1 MTSVEELRKAL
12 ERASSP
18 TERRVYFV
26 ALLSR
31 DAGWKADDAIVVGG
45 SAIEVYTSGR
55 YTTGDID
62 LVVTAPDPPKR
73 VLRPWGFRQQG
84 RIWYHDDL
92 GIVVDFVKPPY
103 TGDPSRC
110 QILTTPYGPVRIA
123 AIEDL
128 IVKRLASAKH
138 WRRPGDMEH
147 AKILAHLYR
156 DRIAW
161 DYVEHEADRYDVR
174 DALANLRASLETA

>member
-12 ERASSP
+12 ERATSP
-18 TERRVYFV
+18 TERRLYFV
-26 ALLSR
+26 ALLNR
-31 DAGWKADDAIVVGG
+31 EAGWKVDDAIVVGG
-45 SAIEVYTSGR
+45 SAIEIYTSGR

-62 LVVTAPDPPKR
+62 LVAKAPRLPDR
-73 VLRPWGFRQQG
+73 ILRSWGFREQG
-84 RIWYHDDL
+84 RIWFNDDL

-103 TGDPSRC
+103 TGDPERC
-110 QILTTPYGPVRIA
+110 QILTTPFGPVRVA

-138 WRRPGDMEH
+138 WRRPGDLKH

-156 DRIAW
+156 DGIAW
-161 DYVEHEADRYDVR
+161 DYVEQQADRYDVR
-174 DALANLRASLETA
+174 DTLADLRASLRGG